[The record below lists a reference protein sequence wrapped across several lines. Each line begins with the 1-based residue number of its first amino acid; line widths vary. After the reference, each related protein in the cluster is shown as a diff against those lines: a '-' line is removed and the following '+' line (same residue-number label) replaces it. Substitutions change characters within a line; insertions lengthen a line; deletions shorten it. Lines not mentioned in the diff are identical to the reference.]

1 MDKKYTFSN
10 TYLLFLYI
18 GAILLGIYMGSTYR
32 RSSGPETI
40 YVEIGFI
47 ISLCLAEYFR
57 RKDKKMKLEKYG
69 AEFVNP
75 SWRMY
80 VILIST
86 ILMLANVGFTLSH
99 DYLNPNNHFNSTTM
113 PFNYVLFSIALTF
126 FMWEKRK
133 RKIS

>member
-10 TYLLFLYI
+10 TYLFFLYI
-18 GAILLGIYMGSTYR
+18 GALLVGILIGSTYR
-32 RSSGPETI
+32 IESRPETI
-40 YVEIGFI
+40 YVEIGLF

-75 SWRMY
+75 SWRMQ

-99 DYLNPNNHFNSTTM
+99 DYLNPNNHFNSITM
-113 PFNYVLFSIALTF
+113 PFNIVLLSIAITF
-126 FMWEKRK
+126 FTWEKRK